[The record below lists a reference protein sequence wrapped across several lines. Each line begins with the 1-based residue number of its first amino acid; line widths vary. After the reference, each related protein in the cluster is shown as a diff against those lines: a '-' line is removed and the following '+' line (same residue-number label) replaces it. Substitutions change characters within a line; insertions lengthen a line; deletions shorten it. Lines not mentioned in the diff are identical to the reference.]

1 VQSHLV
7 ELQDEVKNLVELKE
21 NNGLEL
27 FNLRNNIEDLNV
39 KIVYIVLSHKRS
51 FNIDIDQMLNNLES
65 QRMEC

>member
-1 VQSHLV
+1 MQSHLA

-27 FNLRNNIEDLNV
+27 FNIRNNIEDLNV
-39 KIVYIVLSHKRS
+39 KIVYIVHSHKRS
-51 FNIDIDQMLNNLES
+51 FNIDIDQMLNNIES

>member
-1 VQSHLV
+1 MQSHLV